1 MRKRNYVIGSVALL
15 AIAVAI
21 PATAQSAIT
30 SQTIKSVVTPSKLS
44 KSRKTPTPASI
55 RVDVDAAWDN
65 YGPTTSP
72 AAVNTDVDFDK
83 ALIFNT
89 KPVKTC
95 PASSLTGT
103 TTDQAIAACGSAK
116 VGTGSANLRGVLD
129 VSAGPLTAVVT
140 AFNGAPVGGKPQILL
155 HTRVANP
162 PLTTVLV
169 GTLDK
174 SPAGAPYGSR
184 LHVPIPAQ
192 QLGGGFEVI
201 THFDTTVTKKFKITK
216 KGKKIK
222 SGYVTA
228 TCPKNKKI
236 AVQGVFGYGT
246 SPLFAQSSSTT
257 AAAAP
262 QACKQVVPKK

>member
-1 MRKRNYVIGSVALL
+1 MRKRNYVIGAVALL

-21 PATAQSAIT
+21 PAIAQSAVT
-30 SQTIKSVVTPSKLS
+30 SQTIKSAVTPSKLS
-44 KSRKTPTPASI
+44 KSRATPTPASI
-55 RVDVDAAWDN
+55 RVDVDTAWN
-65 YGPTTSP
+65 AYTGVGNPSP
-72 AAVNTDVDFDK
+72 ASVNTDVDFDN

-95 PASSLTGT
+95 AASALTGT
-103 TTDQAIAACGSAK
+103 TTDQAIAACGSSK
-116 VGTGSANLRGVLD
+116 VGTGSATLNGVI
-129 VSAGPLTAVVT
+129 GPLNAVVT

-174 SPAGAPYGSR
+174 SPAGKPYGSR

-201 THFDTTVTKKFKITK
+201 THFDTTVTKKFKIKK
-216 KGKKIK
+216 KGKTIK

-228 TCPKNKKI
+228 TCPKAKKI
-236 AVQGVFGYGT
+236 QVQGVFGYGT
-246 SPLFAQSSSTT
+246 APGFAQSSSTT
-257 AAAAP
+257 AAAPP
-262 QACKQVVPKK
+262 QVCKQVAPKK

>member
-1 MRKRNYVIGSVALL
+1 MRKRNYVIGAVALL

-21 PATAQSAIT
+21 PSIAQSAIT

-44 KSRKTPTPASI
+44 KSRKTPTPATI
-55 RVDVDAAWDN
+55 RVDVDAAWDH

-95 PASSLTGT
+95 PASKLTGVT
-103 TTDQAIAACGSAK
+103 TEQAIAACGSAK
-116 VGTGSANLRGVLD
+116 VGSGTARLDGV
-129 VSAGPLTAVVT
+129 VGPLNAVVT

-155 HTRVANP
+155 HTRLP
-162 PLTTVLV
+162 QPLPITQVLV

-184 LHVPIPAQ
+184 LHVPIPAVQ
-192 QLGGGFEVI
+192 IGGGAEVI
-201 THFDTTVTKKFKITK
+201 THFDTTVSKKFKITK
-216 KGKKIK
+216 KINGKKVRVK

-228 TCPKNKKI
+228 ICPKAKKI
-236 AVQGVFGYGT
+236 KVQGVFGYGT
-246 SPLFAQSSSTT
+246 KPTFAQSSSTT
-257 AAAAP
+257 AKAP
-262 QACKQVVPKK
+262 DQPCKQKQ

>member
-1 MRKRNYVIGSVALL
+1 MRKRNYVIGAVALL

-21 PATAQSAIT
+21 PTVAQSAVT

-44 KSRKTPTPASI
+44 KSRKTPTPATI
-55 RVDVDAAWDN
+55 RVDVDASWDV

-95 PASSLTGT
+95 QASKLTGT
-103 TTDQAIAACGSAK
+103 TTEQAIAACSSAK
-116 VGTGSANLRGVLD
+116 VGGGSANLNGII
-129 VSAGPLTAVVT
+129 GPLNAVVT

-155 HTRVANP
+155 HTRVSSP

-169 GTLDK
+169 GTLEK

-184 LHVPIPAQ
+184 LHVPIPAVQ
-192 QLGGGFEVI
+192 IGGGAEVI
-201 THFDTTVTKKFKITK
+201 THFDTTVSKKFKITK
-216 KGKKIK
+216 KINGKKVRVK

-228 TCPKNKKI
+228 TCPKAKKI
-236 AVQGVFGYGT
+236 KVQGVFGYGT
-246 SPLFAQSSSTT
+246 KPTFAQSSSTT
-257 AAAAP
+257 AKAP
-262 QACKQVVPKK
+262 DQPCKQKQ

>member
-1 MRKRNYVIGSVALL
+1 MRKRNYVIGAVALL
-15 AIAVAI
+15 AVAVAI
-21 PATAQSAIT
+21 PTMAQSTVT
-30 SQTIKSVVTPSKLS
+30 SQTIKSKVTPSKLS

-55 RVDVDAAWDN
+55 RVDVDTAWDHYN
-65 YGPTTSP
+65 GTVGTTNQPTP
-72 AAVNTDVDFDK
+72 ASVNTDVDFDK

-95 PASSLTGT
+95 AASALTGT
-103 TTDQAIAACGSAK
+103 TTDQAIAACSSAK
-116 VGTGSANLRGVLD
+116 VGTGSARLNGV
-129 VSAGPLTAVVT
+129 SGPLNAVVT

-155 HTRVANP
+155 HTRVSSP

-192 QLGGGFEVI
+192 QLVGGFEVI
-201 THFDTTVTKKFKITK
+201 THFDTTVSKKFTVTK
-216 KGKKIK
+216 KGKKVK

-228 TCPKNKKI
+228 TCPKSKKI
-236 AVQGVFGYGT
+236 QVQGVFGYGAFP
-246 SPLFAQSSSTT
+246 SFAQSSSTT
-257 AAAAP
+257 AAAPAQP
-262 QACKQVVPKK
+262 CTQKK